1 MQPINYTTMRI
12 TSKFKTVGLAFAMGA
27 FMFACSQEA
36 QNETNEEMNEAQTEM
51 NQEVNEAQAE
61 MDGAS
66 GDANRTVE
74 GFTTWVET
82 NSERAETATK
92 EEWEE
97 IKADYKRREAE
108 LEAESSTWDEA
119 ARQEWEELK
128 MRWNETEQRTEQ
140 RLSNS
145 D

>member
-1 MQPINYTTMRI
+1 MEF
-12 TSKFKTVGLAFAMGA
+12 TSKFKTIGLALAMGPILV
-27 FMFACSQEA
+27 ACDQQTQTETNQEV
-36 QNETNEEMNEAQTEM
+36 NETQAEM
-51 NQEVNEAQAE
+51 NQEVNEAQTE
-61 MDGAS
+61 IDGAS

-82 NSERAETATK
+82 NSQRAETATK
-92 EEWEE
+92 AEWEE
-97 IKADYKRREAE
+97 IKADYKQREAE

-128 MRWNETEQRTEQ
+128 MRWNETEQRAEK
-140 RLSNS
+140 RLNNA